1 MPRQFFQSTAEDVIA
16 AIEAVVSNGK
26 DTTPDFAAQFTDIP
40 ADRAKNALKLAVDM
54 GFLTENAGKFS
65 ATSPLC
71 GLLITPKLN
80 QKAAALRIALETY
93 EPFVV
98 FRHRLKATDFA
109 HQAAQQTKVS
119 LDLGEHRDVVKDTLI
134 SLGTYSGALGTEGGG
149 VYVPTDEAI
158 GNDVLL
164 MAQSCKD
171 IAAAEAR
178 IRLQIGE
185 AGDVVVSRE
194 EVLIPLSSALL
205 KAAAGDA
212 RNAVVL
218 AGNAVESYLVELAGR
233 VAVVLAG
240 ATGIN
245 AKLDKFGQ
253 ANKLPKKL
261 IAVGKYLGN
270 VRNAADHGID
280 AEVGA
285 AWSILE
291 STGTEFVFVACSFI
305 AAATINERGQPP
317 RI

>member
-16 AIEAVVSNGK
+16 AIEAVVFNGK

-65 ATSPLC
+65 VTSPLC

-185 AGDVVVSRE
+185 AGEVVSRE
-194 EVLIPLSSALL
+194 EVLIPLANALL

-218 AGNAVESYLVELAGR
+218 AGNAVESYLVELAAR
-233 VAVVLAG
+233 VGVTLAG
-240 ATGIN
+240 APGIN
-245 AKLDKFGQ
+245 AKLDKFSQ

-261 IAVGKYLGN
+261 IGVGKYLGN

-285 AWSILE
+285 AWNILE
-291 STGTEFVFVACSFI
+291 STGTEFVFVACSFV